1 MDFFSE
7 KLKKYISSVVDIS
20 EDFNFEQFKVGRSN
34 ITFKIFDDTN
44 SFVLRRPPF
53 GLKLESAH
61 NMGRE
66 YKILKVLSENGLRVP
81 KPMYLYNKKELSVDD
96 FYIMEFIE
104 GETIANNQIADE
116 FNEIQKNT
124 ITESFIKALSEI
136 HNFDVISSEL
146 NDLGKHEDYVERQI
160 NRWNKQFQSQK
171 VREIKELESATKLLL
186 DNIPSQQ
193 TVGIVHGDYR
203 LDNVRVKDN
212 QVAAVLDWELCTLG
226 DPLADMGTV
235 IASWNT
241 KQEKDSPFI
250 YSPTLSGGFPTR
262 KDVIDLYLNNSD
274 LDLSD
279 IEFYARLS
287 FWKHAMIMEGVYIR
301 YSMGSYGKTNEN
313 EIESFKNS
321 TIKFANKAANKNLL
335 EEII

>member
-34 ITFKIFDDTN
+34 ITFKIFDDAN

-104 GETIANNQIADE
+104 GETIANNQIADA
-116 FNEIQKNT
+116 FNEIQKKT

-235 IASWNT
+235 VASWNT

-262 KDVIDLYLNNSD
+262 KDVIELYLNNSD

>member
-1 MDFFSE
+1 MDFFSD
-7 KLKKYISSVVDIS
+7 KLKKYISTVVDIS

-34 ITFKIFDDTN
+34 ITFKIFDDSNT
-44 SFVLRRPPF
+44 FVLRRPPF

-104 GETIANNQIADE
+104 GDTIANDQVAERYDQS
-116 FNEIQKNT
+116 QKKT
-124 ITESFIKALSEI
+124 ITESFIKALTEI
-136 HNFDVISSEL
+136 HNFNVINSEL
-146 NDLGKHEDYVERQI
+146 SNLGKHEDYVVRQI

-171 VREIKELESATKLLL
+171 VREIKELESATNLLL
-186 DNIPSQQ
+186 DYIPPQQ

-212 QVAAVLDWELCTLG
+212 KVTAVLDWELCTLG

-241 KQEKDSPFI
+241 KKEKDSPFI

-262 KDVIDLYLNNSD
+262 EDVIKLYLNESN
-274 LDLSD
+274 LDLKD
-279 IEFYARLS
+279 IEFYTRLS
-287 FWKHAMIMEGVYIR
+287 YWKHAMIMEGVYIR

-313 EIESFKNS
+313 EIESFKDS

-335 EEII
+335 EEIT

>member
-7 KLKKYISSVVDIS
+7 ELKKYISTVVDIS
-20 EDFNFEQFKVGRSN
+20 KDFNFEQFKVGRSN
-34 ITFKIFDDTN
+34 ITFKIFDDSNT
-44 SFVLRRPPF
+44 FVLRRPPF

-66 YKILKVLSENGLRVP
+66 YKILKVLNEHDLRVP
-81 KPMYLYNKKELSVDD
+81 KPLYLYNKKELSSDD
-96 FYIMEFIE
+96 FYIMEYIE
-104 GETIANNQIADE
+104 GETIANNQVAD
-116 FNEIQKNT
+116 NYDQIQKNT
-124 ITESFIKALSEI
+124 ITESFINALTEL
-136 HNFDVISSEL
+136 HNFDVINSEL
-146 NDLGKHEDYVERQI
+146 SDLGKHEDYVVRQI
-160 NRWNKQFQSQK
+160 NRWSKQFQSQK
-171 VREIKELESATKLLL
+171 VREIKELESATDLLL

-203 LDNVRVKDN
+203 LDNVRVRDN
-212 QVAAVLDWELCTLG
+212 EVTAVLDWELCTLG

-241 KQEKDSPFI
+241 KKEKDSPFI
-250 YSPTLSGGFPTR
+250 YSPTLSGGFPSR
-262 KDVIDLYLNNSD
+262 EDVIKLYLKNSN
-274 LDLSD
+274 LDLKD
-279 IEFYARLS
+279 IEFYTRLS

-335 EEII
+335 EEIT

>member
-7 KLKKYISSVVDIS
+7 KLKKYISSVIDIS

-34 ITFKIFDDTN
+34 ITFKIFDDAN

-124 ITESFIKALSEI
+124 ITESFIKVLSEI

-203 LDNVRVKDN
+203 LDNVRVN
-212 QVAAVLDWELCTLG
+212 NASVAAVLDWELCTIG
-226 DPLADMGTV
+226 DPLADLGTI
-235 IASWNT
+235 IASWSNPE
-241 KQEKDSPFI
+241 EKETPFI
-250 YSPTLSGGFPTR
+250 YSPSLSGGFSSR
-262 KDVIDLYLNNSD
+262 NELIKLYESKT
-274 LDLSD
+274 DLSINN
-279 IEFYARLS
+279 IEFYTRLS
-287 FWKHAMIMEGVYIR
+287 YWKHAMIMEGVYIR
-301 YSMGSYGKTNEN
+301 YSHGSYGKINEK
-313 EIESFKNS
+313 EIELFKQS
-321 TIKFANKAANKNLL
+321 TLMFAKKAANKNLL
-335 EEII
+335 EEIT

>member
-1 MDFFSE
+1 MDFFSD
-7 KLKKYISSVVDIS
+7 KLKKYISTVVDIS

-34 ITFKIFDDTN
+34 ITFKIFDDSNT
-44 SFVLRRPPF
+44 FVLRRPPF

-66 YKILKVLSENGLRVP
+66 YKILKVLNLNGLRVP
-81 KPMYLYNKKELSVDD
+81 KPFYLYDKKELSTDD

-104 GETIANNQIADE
+104 GDTIANDKVAESYDQS
-116 FNEIQKNT
+116 QKKT
-124 ITESFIKALSEI
+124 ITESFIKALTEI
-136 HNFDVISSEL
+136 HNFNVISSEL
-146 NDLGKHEDYVERQI
+146 SDLGKHEDYVVRQI

-171 VREIKELESATKLLL
+171 VREIKELESATNLLL
-186 DNIPSQQ
+186 DYIPPQQ

-203 LDNVRVKDN
+203 LDNVRVKDSK
-212 QVAAVLDWELCTLG
+212 VAAVLDWELCTLG

-241 KQEKDSPFI
+241 KKEKDSPFI

-262 KDVIDLYLNNSD
+262 EDVIKLYLNNSN
-274 LDLSD
+274 LDLKD
-279 IEFYARLS
+279 IEFYTRLS
-287 FWKHAMIMEGVYIR
+287 YWKHAMIMEGVYIR

-313 EIESFKNS
+313 EIESFKDS

-335 EEII
+335 EEIT

>member
-66 YKILKVLSENGLRVP
+66 YKIIKVLSENGLKVP

-104 GETIANNQIADE
+104 GETIANNQIADA
-116 FNEIQKNT
+116 FNEIQKKT
-124 ITESFIKALSEI
+124 ISESFIKALSEI

-262 KDVIDLYLNNSD
+262 KDVIELYLNNSD

>member
-7 KLKKYISSVVDIS
+7 KLKKYISSVINIS

-34 ITFKIFDDTN
+34 ITFKIFDDAN

-124 ITESFIKALSEI
+124 ITKSFIKALSEI

-146 NDLGKHEDYVERQI
+146 NDLGKHEEYVERQI

-171 VREIKELESATKLLL
+171 VREIKELEIATKLLL

-250 YSPTLSGGFPTR
+250 YSPTLSEGFPTR
-262 KDVIDLYLNNSD
+262 KDVIELYLNNSD

-321 TIKFANKAANKNLL
+321 TIKFANKAANENLL

>member
-7 KLKKYISSVVDIS
+7 KLKKYISTVVDIS
-20 EDFNFEQFKVGRSN
+20 KNFNFEQFKVGRSN
-34 ITFKIFDDTN
+34 ITFKIFDDSNT
-44 SFVLRRPPF
+44 FVLRRPPF

-66 YKILKVLSENGLRVP
+66 YKILKVLNEHDLRVP
-81 KPMYLYNKKELSVDD
+81 KPLYLYNKKELSADD
-96 FYIMEFIE
+96 FYIMEYIE
-104 GETIANNQIADE
+104 GETIANNQVAD
-116 FNEIQKNT
+116 NYDQIQKNT
-124 ITESFIKALSEI
+124 ITESFINALTEL
-136 HNFDVISSEL
+136 HNFDVINSEL
-146 NDLGKHEDYVERQI
+146 SDLGKHEDYVLRQI
-160 NRWNKQFQSQK
+160 NRWSKQFQSQK
-171 VREIKELESATKLLL
+171 VREIKELESATDLLL

-203 LDNVRVKDN
+203 LDNVRVRDN
-212 QVAAVLDWELCTLG
+212 EVTAVLDWELCTLG

-241 KQEKDSPFI
+241 KKEKDSPFI

-262 KDVIDLYLNNSD
+262 EDVIKLYLNNSN
-274 LDLSD
+274 LDLKD
-279 IEFYARLS
+279 IEFYTRLS
-287 FWKHAMIMEGVYIR
+287 YWKHAMIMEGVYIR

-335 EEII
+335 EEIT

>member
-34 ITFKIFDDTN
+34 ITFKIFDNAN

-124 ITESFIKALSEI
+124 ITESFIKVLSEI

-262 KDVIDLYLNNSD
+262 KDVIELYLNNSD

>member
-1 MDFFSE
+1 MDFFNE
-7 KLKKYISSVVDIS
+7 KLKKYISTVVDIS
-20 EDFNFEQFKVGRSN
+20 DDFNFEQFKVGRSN
-34 ITFKIFDDTN
+34 ITFKIFDDSN

-66 YKILKVLSENGLRVP
+66 YKILKVLNKNGLRVP
-81 KPMYLYNKKELSVDD
+81 KPLYLYDKKELSSDD

-104 GETIANNQIADE
+104 GETIANYQVADSYDQ
-116 FNEIQKNT
+116 IQKKI
-124 ITESFIKALSEI
+124 ITESFIKALTEI

-146 NDLGKHEDYVERQI
+146 SDLGKHEDYVVRQI

-171 VREIKELESATKLLL
+171 VREIKELESATNLLL
-186 DNIPSQQ
+186 ENIPSQQ

-203 LDNVRVKDN
+203 LDNVRVN
-212 QVAAVLDWELCTLG
+212 NNEVTAVLDWELCTLG
-226 DPLADMGTV
+226 DPLADIGTV

-241 KQEKDSPFI
+241 KKEKDSPFI
-250 YSPTLSGGFPTR
+250 YSPTLSDGFPSR
-262 KDVIDLYLNNSD
+262 KDVIELYLNNSN
-274 LDLSD
+274 LDLKD
-279 IEFYARLS
+279 IEFYTRLS
-287 FWKHAMIMEGVYIR
+287 YWKHAMIMEGVYIR

-321 TIKFANKAANKNLL
+321 TIKFANKATNKNLL
-335 EEII
+335 EEIT

>member
-1 MDFFSE
+1 MDFFSKE
-7 KLKKYISSVVDIS
+7 LKKYISTVVDIS
-20 EDFNFEQFKVGRSN
+20 KDFNFEQFKVGRSN
-34 ITFKIFDDTN
+34 ITFKIFDDSNT
-44 SFVLRRPPF
+44 FVLRRPPF

-66 YKILKVLSENGLRVP
+66 YKILKVLNEHDLRVP
-81 KPMYLYNKKELSVDD
+81 KPLYLYNKKELSSDD
-96 FYIMEFIE
+96 FYIMEYIE
-104 GETIANNQIADE
+104 GETIANNQVAD
-116 FNEIQKNT
+116 NYDQIQKNT
-124 ITESFIKALSEI
+124 ITESFINALTEL
-136 HNFDVISSEL
+136 HNFDVINSEL
-146 NDLGKHEDYVERQI
+146 SDLGKHEDYVVRQI
-160 NRWNKQFQSQK
+160 NRWSKQFQSQK
-171 VREIKELESATKLLL
+171 VREIKELESATDLLL

-203 LDNVRVKDN
+203 LDNVRVRDN
-212 QVAAVLDWELCTLG
+212 EVTAVLDWELCTLG

-241 KQEKDSPFI
+241 KKEKDSPFI
-250 YSPTLSGGFPTR
+250 YSPTLSGGFPSR
-262 KDVIDLYLNNSD
+262 EDVIKLYLKNSN
-274 LDLSD
+274 LDLKD
-279 IEFYARLS
+279 IEFYTRLS

-335 EEII
+335 EEIT

>member
-1 MDFFSE
+1 MDFFSKE
-7 KLKKYISSVVDIS
+7 LKKYISTVVDIS
-20 EDFNFEQFKVGRSN
+20 KDFNFEQFKVGRSN
-34 ITFKIFDDTN
+34 ITFKIFDDSNT
-44 SFVLRRPPF
+44 FVLRRPPF

-66 YKILKVLSENGLRVP
+66 YKILKVLNEHDLRVP
-81 KPMYLYNKKELSVDD
+81 KPLYLYNKKELSGDD
-96 FYIMEFIE
+96 FYIMEYIE
-104 GETIANNQIADE
+104 GETIANNQVADKYDQ
-116 FNEIQKNT
+116 IQKNT
-124 ITESFIKALSEI
+124 ITESFINALTEL
-136 HNFDVISSEL
+136 HNFDVINSEL
-146 NDLGKHEDYVERQI
+146 SDLGKHEDYVVRQI
-160 NRWNKQFQSQK
+160 NRWSKQFQSQK
-171 VREIKELESATKLLL
+171 VREIKELESATDLLL

-203 LDNVRVKDN
+203 LDNVRVRDN
-212 QVAAVLDWELCTLG
+212 EVTAVLDWELCTLG

-241 KQEKDSPFI
+241 KKEKESPFI
-250 YSPTLSGGFPTR
+250 YSPTLSGGFPSR
-262 KDVIDLYLNNSD
+262 EDVIKLYLKNSN
-274 LDLSD
+274 LDLKD
-279 IEFYARLS
+279 IEFYTRLS

-335 EEII
+335 EEIT

>member
-34 ITFKIFDDTN
+34 ITFKIFDNAN

-124 ITESFIKALSEI
+124 ITESVIKALSEI

-146 NDLGKHEDYVERQI
+146 NDLGKHEDYVARQI

-262 KDVIDLYLNNSD
+262 KDVIELYLNNSD

>member
-7 KLKKYISSVVDIS
+7 KLKKYISTVVDIS
-20 EDFNFEQFKVGRSN
+20 KDFNFEQFKVGRSN
-34 ITFKIFDDTN
+34 ITFKIFDDSNT
-44 SFVLRRPPF
+44 FVLRRPPF

-66 YKILKVLSENGLRVP
+66 YKILKVLNEHDLRVP
-81 KPMYLYNKKELSVDD
+81 KPLYLYNKKELSSDD
-96 FYIMEFIE
+96 FYIMEYIE
-104 GETIANNQIADE
+104 GETIANNQVAD
-116 FNEIQKNT
+116 NYDQIQKNT
-124 ITESFIKALSEI
+124 ITESFINALTEL
-136 HNFDVISSEL
+136 HNFDVINSEL
-146 NDLGKHEDYVERQI
+146 SDLGKHEDYVVRQI
-160 NRWNKQFQSQK
+160 NRWSKQFQSQK
-171 VREIKELESATKLLL
+171 VREIKELESATDLLL

-203 LDNVRVKDN
+203 LDNVRVRDN
-212 QVAAVLDWELCTLG
+212 EVTAVLDWELCTLG

-241 KQEKDSPFI
+241 KKEKDSPFI
-250 YSPTLSGGFPTR
+250 YSPTLSGGFPSR
-262 KDVIDLYLNNSD
+262 EDVIKLYLKNSN
-274 LDLSD
+274 LDLKD
-279 IEFYARLS
+279 IEFYTRLS

-335 EEII
+335 EEIT

>member
-34 ITFKIFDDTN
+34 ITFKIFDDAN

-66 YKILKVLSENGLRVP
+66 YKILKVLSENGLKVP

-212 QVAAVLDWELCTLG
+212 QIAAVLDWELCTLG

-262 KDVIDLYLNNSD
+262 KDVIELYLNNSD

-335 EEII
+335 EEIT

>member
-34 ITFKIFDDTN
+34 ITFKIFDDAN

-104 GETIANNQIADE
+104 GETIANNQIADA

-235 IASWNT
+235 VASWNT

-262 KDVIDLYLNNSD
+262 KDVIELYLNNSD

>member
-7 KLKKYISSVVDIS
+7 ELKKYISTVVDIS
-20 EDFNFEQFKVGRSN
+20 KDFNFEQFKVGRSN
-34 ITFKIFDDTN
+34 ITFKIFDDSNT
-44 SFVLRRPPF
+44 FVLRRPPF

-66 YKILKVLSENGLRVP
+66 YKILKVLNEHDLRVP
-81 KPMYLYNKKELSVDD
+81 KPLYLYNKKELSADD
-96 FYIMEFIE
+96 FYIMEYIE
-104 GETIANNQIADE
+104 GETIANNQVAD
-116 FNEIQKNT
+116 NYDQIQKNT
-124 ITESFIKALSEI
+124 ITESFINALTEL
-136 HNFDVISSEL
+136 HNFDVINSEL
-146 NDLGKHEDYVERQI
+146 SDLGKHEDYVVRQI
-160 NRWNKQFQSQK
+160 NRWSKQFQSQK
-171 VREIKELESATKLLL
+171 VREIKELESATDLLL

-203 LDNVRVKDN
+203 LDNVRVRDN
-212 QVAAVLDWELCTLG
+212 EVTAVLDWELCTLG

-241 KQEKDSPFI
+241 KKEKESPFI
-250 YSPTLSGGFPTR
+250 YSPTLSGGFPSR
-262 KDVIDLYLNNSD
+262 EDVIKLYLKNSN
-274 LDLSD
+274 LDLKD
-279 IEFYARLS
+279 IEFYTRLS

-335 EEII
+335 EEIT

>member
-104 GETIANNQIADE
+104 GETIANNQIANE

-124 ITESFIKALSEI
+124 ITESFIKVLSEI

-235 IASWNT
+235 VASWNT

-262 KDVIDLYLNNSD
+262 KDVIELYLNNSD

>member
-34 ITFKIFDDTN
+34 ITFKIFDDAN

-104 GETIANNQIADE
+104 GETIANNQIADA

-262 KDVIDLYLNNSD
+262 KDVIELYLNNSD

>member
-104 GETIANNQIADE
+104 GETIANNQIADA
-116 FNEIQKNT
+116 FNEIQKKT
-124 ITESFIKALSEI
+124 ITESFIKVLSEI

-262 KDVIDLYLNNSD
+262 KDVMELYLNNSN

>member
-34 ITFKIFDDTN
+34 ITFKIFDDAN

-81 KPMYLYNKKELSVDD
+81 KPMYLYNKKELSIDD

-124 ITESFIKALSEI
+124 ITESFIKVLSEI

-262 KDVIDLYLNNSD
+262 KDVIELYLNNSD

>member
-7 KLKKYISSVVDIS
+7 KLKKYISSVIDIS

-34 ITFKIFDDTN
+34 ITFKIFDDAN

-235 IASWNT
+235 VASWNT

-262 KDVIDLYLNNSD
+262 KDVIELYLNNSD

>member
-1 MDFFSE
+1 MDFFSD
-7 KLKKYISSVVDIS
+7 KLKKYISTVVDIS

-34 ITFKIFDDTN
+34 ITFKIFDDSNT
-44 SFVLRRPPF
+44 FVLRRPPF

-66 YKILKVLSENGLRVP
+66 FKILKVLNENGLRVP
-81 KPMYLYNKKELSVDD
+81 KPLYLYNKKELSTDD
-96 FYIMEFIE
+96 FYIMQFIE
-104 GETIANNQIADE
+104 GDTIANDQVAERFDQS
-116 FNEIQKNT
+116 QKKT
-124 ITESFIKALSEI
+124 ITESFIKALTEI
-136 HNFDVISSEL
+136 HNFNVINSEL
-146 NDLGKHEDYVERQI
+146 SDLGKHEDYVVRQI

-171 VREIKELESATKLLL
+171 VREIKELESATNLLL
-186 DNIPSQQ
+186 DYIPPQQ

-203 LDNVRVKDN
+203 LDNVRVKN
-212 QVAAVLDWELCTLG
+212 NKVTAVLDWELCTLG

-241 KQEKDSPFI
+241 KKEKDSPFI

-262 KDVIDLYLNNSD
+262 EDVIKLYLNESN
-274 LDLSD
+274 LDLKD
-279 IEFYARLS
+279 IEFYTRLS
-287 FWKHAMIMEGVYIR
+287 YWKHAMIMEGVYIR

-313 EIESFKNS
+313 EIESFKDS

-335 EEII
+335 EEIT

>member
-7 KLKKYISSVVDIS
+7 ELKKYISTVVDIS
-20 EDFNFEQFKVGRSN
+20 KDFNFEQFKVGRSN
-34 ITFKIFDDTN
+34 ITFKIFDDSNT
-44 SFVLRRPPF
+44 FVLRRPPF

-66 YKILKVLSENGLRVP
+66 YKILKVLNEHDLRVP
-81 KPMYLYNKKELSVDD
+81 KPLYLYNKKELSSDD
-96 FYIMEFIE
+96 FYIMEYIE
-104 GETIANNQIADE
+104 GETIANNQVAD
-116 FNEIQKNT
+116 NYDQIQKNT
-124 ITESFIKALSEI
+124 ITESFINALTEL
-136 HNFDVISSEL
+136 HNFDVINSEL
-146 NDLGKHEDYVERQI
+146 SDLGKHEDYVVRQI
-160 NRWNKQFQSQK
+160 NRWSKQFQSQK
-171 VREIKELESATKLLL
+171 VREIKELESATDLLL

-203 LDNVRVKDN
+203 LDNVRVRDN
-212 QVAAVLDWELCTLG
+212 EVTAVLDWELCTLG

-241 KQEKDSPFI
+241 KKEKESPFI
-250 YSPTLSGGFPTR
+250 YSPTLSGGFPSR
-262 KDVIDLYLNNSD
+262 EDVIKLYLKNSN
-274 LDLSD
+274 LDLKD
-279 IEFYARLS
+279 IEFYTRLS

-335 EEII
+335 EEIT

>member
-34 ITFKIFDDTN
+34 ITFKIFDDAN

-124 ITESFIKALSEI
+124 ITESFIKVLSEI

-212 QVAAVLDWELCTLG
+212 KVTAVLDWELCTLG

-241 KQEKDSPFI
+241 KKEKDSPFI

-262 KDVIDLYLNNSD
+262 EDVIKLYLNESN
-274 LDLSD
+274 LDLKD
-279 IEFYARLS
+279 IEFYTRLS
-287 FWKHAMIMEGVYIR
+287 YWKHAMIMEGVYIR

-313 EIESFKNS
+313 EIESFKDS

-335 EEII
+335 EEIT

>member
-34 ITFKIFDDTN
+34 ITFKIFDDAN

-104 GETIANNQIADE
+104 GETIANNQIADA
-116 FNEIQKNT
+116 FNEIQKKT
-124 ITESFIKALSEI
+124 ITESFIKVLSEI

-262 KDVIDLYLNNSD
+262 KDVIELYLNNSD

>member
-1 MDFFSE
+1 MDFFSD
-7 KLKKYISSVVDIS
+7 KLKKYISTVVDIS

-34 ITFKIFDDTN
+34 ITFKIFDDSNT
-44 SFVLRRPPF
+44 FVLRRPPF

-66 YKILKVLSENGLRVP
+66 YKILKVLNENGLRVP
-81 KPMYLYNKKELSVDD
+81 NPFYLYNKKELSKED

-104 GETIANNQIADE
+104 GDTIANDQVAERYDQS
-116 FNEIQKNT
+116 QKKT
-124 ITESFIKALSEI
+124 ITESFIKALTEI
-136 HNFDVISSEL
+136 HNFNVINSEL
-146 NDLGKHEDYVERQI
+146 SNLGKHEDYVVRQI

-171 VREIKELESATKLLL
+171 VREIKELESATNLLL
-186 DNIPSQQ
+186 DYIPPQQ

-212 QVAAVLDWELCTLG
+212 KVTAVLDWELCTLG

-241 KQEKDSPFI
+241 KKEKDSPFI

-262 KDVIDLYLNNSD
+262 EDVIKLYLNESN
-274 LDLSD
+274 LDLKD
-279 IEFYARLS
+279 IEFYTRLS
-287 FWKHAMIMEGVYIR
+287 YWKHAMIMEGVYIR

-313 EIESFKNS
+313 EIESFKDS

-335 EEII
+335 EEIT

>member
-1 MDFFSE
+1 MDFFSD
-7 KLKKYISSVVDIS
+7 KLKKYISTVVDIS
-20 EDFNFEQFKVGRSN
+20 KDFNFEQFKVGRSN
-34 ITFKIFDDTN
+34 ITFKIFDDSNT
-44 SFVLRRPPF
+44 FVLRRPPF

-66 YKILKVLSENGLRVP
+66 YKILKVLNEHDLRVP
-81 KPMYLYNKKELSVDD
+81 KPLYLYNKKELSSDD
-96 FYIMEFIE
+96 FYIMEYIE
-104 GETIANNQIADE
+104 GETIANNEVADKYDQ
-116 FNEIQKNT
+116 IQKNT
-124 ITESFIKALSEI
+124 ITESFINALTEL
-136 HNFDVISSEL
+136 HNFDVINSEL
-146 NDLGKHEDYVERQI
+146 SDLGKHEDYVLRQI
-160 NRWNKQFQSQK
+160 NRWSKQFQSQK
-171 VREIKELESATKLLL
+171 VREIKELESATDLLL

-203 LDNVRVKDN
+203 LDNVRVRDN
-212 QVAAVLDWELCTLG
+212 EVTAVLDWELCTLG

-241 KQEKDSPFI
+241 KKEKESPFI
-250 YSPTLSGGFPTR
+250 YSPTLSGGFPSR
-262 KDVIDLYLNNSD
+262 EDVIKLYLKNSN
-274 LDLSD
+274 LDLKD
-279 IEFYARLS
+279 IEFYTRLS

-335 EEII
+335 EEIT

>member
-1 MDFFSE
+1 MDFFNE
-7 KLKKYISSVVDIS
+7 KLKKYISTVVDIS
-20 EDFNFEQFKVGRSN
+20 DNFNFEQFKVGRSN
-34 ITFKIFDDTN
+34 ITFKIFDDSN

-66 YKILKVLSENGLRVP
+66 YKILKVLNKNGLRVP
-81 KPMYLYNKKELSVDD
+81 KPLYLYDKKELSSDD

-104 GETIANNQIADE
+104 GETIANYQVADSYDQ
-116 FNEIQKNT
+116 IQKKI
-124 ITESFIKALSEI
+124 ITESFIKALTEI

-146 NDLGKHEDYVERQI
+146 SDLGKHEDYVVRQI

-171 VREIKELESATKLLL
+171 VREIKELESATNLLL

-203 LDNVRVKDN
+203 LDNVRVN
-212 QVAAVLDWELCTLG
+212 NNEVTAVLDWELCTLG

-241 KQEKDSPFI
+241 KNEKDSPFI
-250 YSPTLSGGFPTR
+250 YSPTLSGGFPSR
-262 KDVIDLYLNNSD
+262 KDVIELYLNNSD
-274 LDLSD
+274 LDLKD
-279 IEFYARLS
+279 IEFYTRLS
-287 FWKHAMIMEGVYIR
+287 YWKHAMIMEGVYIR

-335 EEII
+335 KEIT

>member
-34 ITFKIFDDTN
+34 ITFKIFDDAN

-124 ITESFIKALSEI
+124 ITESLIKALSEI

-262 KDVIDLYLNNSD
+262 KDVIELYLNNSD

>member
-186 DNIPSQQ
+186 NNIPSQQ

-262 KDVIDLYLNNSD
+262 KDVIELYLNNSD

>member
-1 MDFFSE
+1 MDFFNE
-7 KLKKYISSVVDIS
+7 KLKKYISTVVDIS
-20 EDFNFEQFKVGRSN
+20 DNFNFEQFKVGRSN
-34 ITFKIFDDTN
+34 ITFKIFDDSNT
-44 SFVLRRPPF
+44 FVLRRPPF

-66 YKILKVLSENGLRVP
+66 YKILKVLNKNRLRVP
-81 KPMYLYNKKELSVDD
+81 KPLHLYDKKELCSDD

-104 GETIANNQIADE
+104 GETIANYQVADSYDQ
-116 FNEIQKNT
+116 IQKKI
-124 ITESFIKALSEI
+124 ITESFIKALTEI

-146 NDLGKHEDYVERQI
+146 SDLGKHEDYVVRQI

-171 VREIKELESATKLLL
+171 VREIKELESATNLLL

-203 LDNVRVKDN
+203 LDNVRVN
-212 QVAAVLDWELCTLG
+212 NNEVTAVLDWELCTLG

-241 KQEKDSPFI
+241 KNEKDSPFI
-250 YSPTLSGGFPTR
+250 YSPTLSGGFPSR
-262 KDVIDLYLNNSD
+262 KDVIELYLNNSD
-274 LDLSD
+274 LDLKD
-279 IEFYARLS
+279 IEFYTRLS
-287 FWKHAMIMEGVYIR
+287 YWKHAMIMEGVYIR

-335 EEII
+335 KEIT

>member
-1 MDFFSE
+1 MDFFTE

-20 EDFNFEQFKVGRSN
+20 EDFEFEQFQVGRSN
-34 ITFKIFDDTN
+34 ITFKIFDDSN
-44 SFVLRRPPF
+44 AFVLRRPPF

-66 YKILKVLSENGLRVP
+66 YKIIKVLNENGLRVP
-81 KPMYLYNKKELSVDD
+81 KPLYLYNKKELSQDD
-96 FYIMEFIE
+96 FYIMEFID
-104 GETIANNQIADE
+104 GETIANNDVADNYKATE
-116 FNEIQKNT
+116 KNK

-146 NDLGKHEDYVERQI
+146 KDLGKHENYVERQI

-171 VREIKELESATKLLL
+171 VREINELDSATKLLL
-186 DNIPSQQ
+186 NNIPSQQ

-203 LDNVRVKDN
+203 LDNVRVRDN
-212 QVAAVLDWELCTLG
+212 QVVAVLDWELCTLG

-241 KQEKDSPFI
+241 KKEKDSPFI

-262 KDVIDLYLNNSD
+262 EDVIELYLNNSN
-274 LDLSD
+274 LDLND
-279 IEFYARLS
+279 IEFYTRLS

-301 YSMGSYGKTNEN
+301 YSMGAYGKTNEN

-335 EEII
+335 EEIT

>member
-34 ITFKIFDDTN
+34 ITFKIYDDAN

-171 VREIKELESATKLLL
+171 VREIKELEIATKLLL

-203 LDNVRVKDN
+203 LDNVRIKDN

-250 YSPTLSGGFPTR
+250 YSPTLSEGFPTR
-262 KDVIDLYLNNSD
+262 KDVIELYLNNSD

>member
-34 ITFKIFDDTN
+34 ITFKIFDNAN

-171 VREIKELESATKLLL
+171 VRELKELESATKLLL

-262 KDVIDLYLNNSD
+262 KDVIELYLNNSD

>member
-1 MDFFSE
+1 MDFFSD
-7 KLKKYISSVVDIS
+7 KLKKYISTVVDIS

-34 ITFKIFDDTN
+34 ITFKIFDDSNT
-44 SFVLRRPPF
+44 FVLRRPPF

-66 YKILKVLSENGLRVP
+66 YKILKVLNENGLRVP
-81 KPMYLYNKKELSVDD
+81 KPLYLYNKKELSTDD
-96 FYIMEFIE
+96 FYIMQFIE
-104 GETIANNQIADE
+104 GDTIANDQVAERYDQS
-116 FNEIQKNT
+116 QKKT
-124 ITESFIKALSEI
+124 ITESFIKALTEI
-136 HNFDVISSEL
+136 HNFNVINSEL
-146 NDLGKHEDYVERQI
+146 SDLGKHEDYVVRQI

-171 VREIKELESATKLLL
+171 VREIKELESATNLLL
-186 DNIPSQQ
+186 DYIPPQQ

-212 QVAAVLDWELCTLG
+212 KVTAVLDWELCTLG

-241 KQEKDSPFI
+241 KKEKDSPFI

-262 KDVIDLYLNNSD
+262 EDVIKLYLNESN
-274 LDLSD
+274 LDLKD
-279 IEFYARLS
+279 IEFYTRLS
-287 FWKHAMIMEGVYIR
+287 YWKHAMIMEGVYIR

-313 EIESFKNS
+313 EIESFKDS

-335 EEII
+335 EEIT

>member
-7 KLKKYISSVVDIS
+7 KLKRYISSVVNIS

-34 ITFKIFDDTN
+34 ITFKIFDDAN

-124 ITESFIKALSEI
+124 ITKSFIKALSEI

-171 VREIKELESATKLLL
+171 VREIKELEIATKLLL

-262 KDVIDLYLNNSD
+262 KDVIELYLNNSD

-321 TIKFANKAANKNLL
+321 TIKFANKAANENLL

>member
-34 ITFKIFDDTN
+34 ITFKIFDNAN

-124 ITESFIKALSEI
+124 ITESFIEALSEI

-146 NDLGKHEDYVERQI
+146 NDLGKHEDYVARQI

-262 KDVIDLYLNNSD
+262 KDVIELYLNNSD